1 MHGEPIRIRG
11 TTQFF
16 DYTFRIGGVRKFI
29 VETKKPSVRIK
40 DDADS
45 ALQLRRYAW
54 NAKLPL
60 SILTNF
66 EEWAIYDCTIKP
78 EHGDNAGKGRIEYFT
93 YNEIPAKWEYL
104 VSVFSQE
111 SILKGSF
118 DKYADSQK
126 GKKGTATV
134 DDDILTEIE
143 TWREDLAQNIANRN
157 IELSTDEINTVVQR
171 TIDRLLFLRICEDR
185 GIEEYTT
192 LQKLLEGEHVYAR
205 LCAIFRLADAKYNS
219 GIFHFEKEP
228 DWDEMPDTLSLSV
241 TIDDKVLKG
250 IIRRLYYPE
259 TRTFSRSSRRRSLAM
274 YTNSSWGK

>member
-1 MHGEPIRIRG
+1 MAVPESIQPLVDKYTFHRDAYIRGQEKYNEAQLRQDFTDPFFHALGWDVNNNKGHSEAYREVMHGEPIRIRG
-11 TTQFF
+11 TTLFL
-16 DYTFRIGGVRKFI
+16 DYSFRIGGVRKFI

-40 DDADS
+40 DDADA

-78 EHGDNAGKGRIEYFT
+78 EHADNAAKGRIEYFT

-134 DDDILTEIE
+134 DDDI
-143 TWREDLAQNIANRN
+143 
-157 IELSTDEINTVVQR
+157 
-171 TIDRLLFLRICEDR
+171 
-185 GIEEYTT
+185 
-192 LQKLLEGEHVYAR
+192 
-205 LCAIFRLADAKYNS
+205 
-219 GIFHFEKEP
+219 
-228 DWDEMPDTLSLSV
+228 
-241 TIDDKVLKG
+241 
-250 IIRRLYYPE
+250 
-259 TRTFSRSSRRRSLAM
+259 
-274 YTNSSWGK
+274 